1 VADRR
6 AKRRPEIG
14 DDANLPR
21 YNGLARELSMTRRVQ
36 GKGAGG
42 TAVTHPSIHAQT
54 HPDKPAYIMAGSGE
68 SVTYGQLEDRSN
80 QGAHLFRSLGLKP
93 GDHIALFLDNNARF
107 FEICWAAQRSGLYYT
122 AISSR
127 LTAAEVEYIV
137 GDCGAQAFI
146 AGKSLAS
153 VAGGLAGK
161 LPKVKHYYA
170 VDGKMAGY
178 ESWEQA
184 VAKQP
189 TTPIIDEIS
198 GYDMLYSS
206 GTTGRPKGIKAPFLN
221 EPISATNPLL
231 ALSQKLYGID
241 SHTFYLSPAPLYHA
255 APLRFNM
262 TIMRMGGTSLI
273 MEHFDA
279 EEYLRL
285 LQKHRITHSQL
296 VPTMFVRMLKL
307 PEEVRKKYDV
317 SSLKC
322 AIHAAAPCP
331 VKVKEQMIQW
341 WGPILTEYYAGTE
354 GNGFCAVASPEWLTH
369 KGTVGKALIGELKI
383 MGEDGVEMPTG
394 EPGVIYF
401 ANGRPFSYHN
411 DADKTKQAFNEKGWS
426 TLGDIGYVDAE
437 GYLYLTDRKAYMIIS
452 GGVNIYPQEVED
464 LLVTHPKVADVAVFG
479 VPSEQFG
486 EEVKAVVQAANPREA
501 GPDLAQELIAFCRQH
516 LSPVKCPKSVD
527 FEAELPRHPT
537 GKLYK
542 RLLRDRYWGDSK
554 KRIA

>member
-1 VADRR
+1 
-6 AKRRPEIG
+6 
-14 DDANLPR
+14 
-21 YNGLARELSMTRRVQ
+21 M
-36 GKGAGG
+36 
-42 TAVTHPSIHAQT
+42 THPSVHAQT
-54 HPDKPAYIMAGSGE
+54 NPDKPAYIMAGSGE
-68 SVTYGQLEDRSN
+68 RVTYGQLEARSN
-80 QGAHLFRSLGLKP
+80 QGAHLFRSLGLKA

-127 LTAAEVEYIV
+127 LTVAEVEYIV
-137 GDCGAQAFI
+137 ADCNAQVFI
-146 AGKSLAS
+146 AATALES
-153 VAGGLAGK
+153 VAGGLAGR
-161 LPKVKHYYA
+161 LPTVKHYYA
-170 VDGKMAGY
+170 VAGEMAGY
-178 ESWEQA
+178 RSWEQA
-184 VAKQP
+184 VAGQP
-189 TTPIIDEIS
+189 TTPIADEIS

-206 GTTGRPKGIKAPFLN
+206 GTTGRPKGIKAPFLD
-221 EPISATNPLL
+221 EPITAVNPLL
-231 ALSQKLYGID
+231 MLAPKLYGID
-241 SHTFYLSPAPLYHA
+241 GDTLYLSPAPLYHA

-262 TIMRMGGTSLI
+262 TIMRLGGTSLI

-285 LQKHRITHSQL
+285 VQAHRVTHSQL

-307 PEEVRKKYDV
+307 PEAVRGKYDV
-317 SSLKC
+317 SSLTC

-331 VKVKEQMIQW
+331 VKVKEQMIAW
-341 WGPILTEYYAGTE
+341 WGPILVEYYAGTE
-354 GNGFCAVASPEWLTH
+354 GNGFCAVTSPEWLAH

-383 MGEDGVEMPTG
+383 VGEDGEEAPPG

-411 DADKTKQAFNEKGWS
+411 DPDKTKQAFNEKGWS

-437 GYLYLTDRKAYMIIS
+437 GYLYLTDRKAFMIIS

-486 EEVKAVVQAANPREA
+486 EEVKAVVQPADLRQA
-501 GPDLAQELIAFCRQH
+501 GPALADELIAFCRQH
-516 LSPVKCPKSVD
+516 LSPIKCPKTVD

>member
-1 VADRR
+1 
-6 AKRRPEIG
+6 
-14 DDANLPR
+14 
-21 YNGLARELSMTRRVQ
+21 
-36 GKGAGG
+36 
-42 TAVTHPSIHAQT
+42 
-54 HPDKPAYIMAGSGE
+54 MAGSGE
-68 SVTYGQLEDRSN
+68 TVTYGELEARSN
-80 QGAHLFRSLGLKP
+80 QGAQLFRSLGLRP
-93 GDHIALFLDNNARF
+93 GDHIALFLDNHPRF

-137 GDCGAQAFI
+137 GDCGARLFI
-146 AGKSLAS
+146 AGTALTQ
-153 VAGGLAGK
+153 VAGEVVGRMAG
-161 LPKVKHYYA
+161 VAHYYA
-170 VDGKMAGY
+170 VGG
-178 ESWEQA
+178 ELPGCQSWEAA
-184 VAKQP
+184 VAGQKA
-189 TTPIIDEIS
+189 TPIADEIS

-206 GTTGRPKGIKAPFLN
+206 GTTGRPKGIKAPFLD
-221 EPISATNPLL
+221 EPIDSVNPLL
-231 ALSQKLYGID
+231 MLSQKLYGIGPD
-241 SHTFYLSPAPLYHA
+241 TLYLSPAPLYHA

-285 LQKHRITHSQL
+285 VEMHRVTHSQL

-317 SSLKC
+317 SSLQC

-331 VKVKEQMIQW
+331 IKVKEQMIAW
-341 WGPILTEYYAGTE
+341 WGPILMEYYAGTE
-354 GNGFCAVASPEWLTH
+354 GNGFCAIGSADWLAH
-369 KGTVGKALIGELKI
+369 KGSVGKALIGELKI
-383 MGEDGVEMPTG
+383 VGEDGQELPVG
-394 EPGVIYF
+394 EAGTIYF

-411 DADKTKQAFNEKGWS
+411 DPDKTAQAFNGQGWS

-479 VPSEQFG
+479 VPSEEFG
-486 EEVKAVVQAANPREA
+486 EEVKAVVQAADPRAA
-501 GPDLAQELIAFCRQH
+501 GPELARELIAFCRQH
-516 LSPVKCPKSVD
+516 LSPIKCPKSVD

-542 RLLRDRYWGDSK
+542 RLLRDRYWGEGS